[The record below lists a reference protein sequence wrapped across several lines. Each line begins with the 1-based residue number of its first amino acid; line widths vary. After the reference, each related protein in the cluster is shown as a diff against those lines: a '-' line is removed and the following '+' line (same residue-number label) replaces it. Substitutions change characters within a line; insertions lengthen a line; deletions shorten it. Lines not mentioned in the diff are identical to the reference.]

1 MASEQTED
9 LKKSQQRQGGPGH
22 RGPAGM
28 MPGEKAKNFGKTMQQ
43 LLRYLKNY
51 RWKLIVVFVFAV
63 ASTIFAIVTPKILG
77 NMTNSIVDDYISIKT
92 YDEITKRLPEG
103 TTFPE
108 GTTLKTLSDQQPSIA
123 KQLESVPKDQQEK
136 VLSIDL
142 SEKPVMHFEVLG
154 QTALWLIVLYLLS
167 AIFGYIQ
174 GWIVS
179 GVTKEVTFGFRRD
192 IVKKINRL
200 PLRYFDNRS
209 YGDVLSRITN
219 DVDTISQSLGQSLS
233 QMITSVT
240 MIVGII
246 VMMLSI
252 SLEMTGIAVIVV
264 PVSMVFIALIVGRSQ
279 KYLKRQQDT
288 LGKINGHIEEIYA
301 GHSVVKV
308 FGGEKRALKTFNI
321 HNESLHESAWKSQ
334 FLSGLMFPIM
344 NFVSNLGYVAVAIM
358 GGWLAINGRV
368 TIGGIQAFIQYLQQF
383 NQPLMQVAN
392 ITNVVQSTAAAAE
405 RVFEFLDEPE
415 ETRDASDAKVLE
427 RAKGAVDF
435 TNVAFSYTEGTPIIN
450 DFSAS
455 VKPGQTV
462 AIVGPTGAG
471 KTTMVNLLMRFYDSD
486 SGTITIDG
494 VATKHMKRADVRKNF
509 AMVLQDTWLFNG
521 TVRENL
527 AYGNLEATEDQ
538 IIEAAHAAHA
548 DHFIRSLPHG
558 YDTILGEDAENIS
571 AGEKQLLTIA
581 RAMLADAPML
591 ILDEATSNVDTR
603 TEILI
608 QKAMRELMKGRT
620 SFVIAHRLST
630 IRDADLILVMN
641 HGDIV
646 EHGTHSELLA
656 ADGFYAKLY
665 NSQFVE
671 N

>member
-264 PVSMVFIALIVGRSQ
+264 PVSMVFIALIVGRTK
-279 KYLKRQQDT
+279 KY
-288 LGKINGHIEEIYA
+288 
-301 GHSVVKV
+301 
-308 FGGEKRALKTFNI
+308 
-321 HNESLHESAWKSQ
+321 
-334 FLSGLMFPIM
+334 
-344 NFVSNLGYVAVAIM
+344 
-358 GGWLAINGRV
+358 
-368 TIGGIQAFIQYLQQF
+368 
-383 NQPLMQVAN
+383 
-392 ITNVVQSTAAAAE
+392 
-405 RVFEFLDEPE
+405 
-415 ETRDASDAKVLE
+415 
-427 RAKGAVDF
+427 
-435 TNVAFSYTEGTPIIN
+435 
-450 DFSAS
+450 
-455 VKPGQTV
+455 
-462 AIVGPTGAG
+462 
-471 KTTMVNLLMRFYDSD
+471 
-486 SGTITIDG
+486 
-494 VATKHMKRADVRKNF
+494 
-509 AMVLQDTWLFNG
+509 
-521 TVRENL
+521 
-527 AYGNLEATEDQ
+527 
-538 IIEAAHAAHA
+538 
-548 DHFIRSLPHG
+548 
-558 YDTILGEDAENIS
+558 
-571 AGEKQLLTIA
+571 
-581 RAMLADAPML
+581 
-591 ILDEATSNVDTR
+591 
-603 TEILI
+603 
-608 QKAMRELMKGRT
+608 
-620 SFVIAHRLST
+620 
-630 IRDADLILVMN
+630 
-641 HGDIV
+641 
-646 EHGTHSELLA
+646 
-656 ADGFYAKLY
+656 
-665 NSQFVE
+665 
-671 N
+671 